1 MLLQEEEI
9 VKLPSEVQVEKLAN
23 SQLLADALEIHS
35 LKYRDSSSQLMGL
48 AGNMVVDGEPNTT
61 FVTLKKGTE
70 RRSARGRS
78 TDQILCKSVVQRL
91 ERENLPFMKSFYKK
105 IHILLSKFLG
115 TEKLSFRTNIMMLTL
130 DAVKHRDNQIAA
142 ATKRQR
148 TTTRKAKKK
157 H

>member
-1 MLLQEEEI
+1 LITIPKNEVLLEQEEI
-9 VKLPSEVQVEKLAN
+9 VNLPSEVQVENLVN
-23 SQLLADALEIHS
+23 SQLFADALEIHS

-48 AGNMVVDGEPNTT
+48 AGNMTVDGEPNTT

-70 RRSARGRS
+70 RRSAKGRS

-91 ERENLPFMKSFYKK
+91 ERENLPF
-105 IHILLSKFLG
+105 I
-115 TEKLSFRTNIMMLTL
+115 TNIMMLTL